1 MTIDQIIRNTE
12 SLSIPD
18 IIRETAD
25 DTKEILADLQAD
37 QMLHGKNANGNVIGV
52 YAWEEYAEQKSR
64 QNSLPGFG
72 IVDLMREGNFY
83 RGITVNA
90 NANSVTINSTDGKT
104 DKLVSKYGEEI
115 FGLNIEYRAKYL
127 EDFNP
132 VALDKIKQQIFK

>member
-1 MTIDQIIRNTE
+1 MTIDRLIANTAA
-12 SLSIPD
+12 LNFND
-18 IIRETAD
+18 VIRESVQ
-25 DTKEILADLQAD
+25 DTKEILADLQTD

-72 IVDLMREGNFY
+72 IVDLRREGNFY

-90 NANSVTINSTDGKT
+90 NANSVTITSTDGKT

-115 FGLNIEYRAKYL
+115 FGLNVDYKARYL

-132 VALDKIKQQIFK
+132 VAIDKIKKQILY